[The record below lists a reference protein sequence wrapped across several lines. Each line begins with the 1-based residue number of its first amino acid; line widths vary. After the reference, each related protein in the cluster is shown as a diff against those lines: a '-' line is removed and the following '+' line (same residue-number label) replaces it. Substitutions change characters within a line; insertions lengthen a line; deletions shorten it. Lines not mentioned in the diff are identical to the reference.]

1 MADPV
6 TRAEEEGEAIEFRR
20 SSMRKRF
27 GANGSTRRRISGR
40 RRSRGSVLAYADSVG
55 EARLGSPSAVDSIA
69 ELQFP
74 GYSRALEQSCYGE
87 PMLKI
92 QCFIAAVAS
101 LGLLSGHAADLAVA
115 PQSPRLVRLAA
126 DLDGKNPSALEE
138 FWKEIDANHTPLV
151 EDIPNQPHDA
161 LYTFLIKAD
170 PADDAMNVRLGADFP
185 MRTVNHTDTFQ
196 RLGASN
202 VWYTS
207 YVLPKASRIFYRLRV
222 PQGLHR
228 SPASPARFTIDGVLY
243 EHYLDPLNPRVFP
256 QGERHVDAPG
266 SYYVGS
272 EAPVNPY
279 LQQLD
284 NTAGT
289 LEKFE
294 IPSAALGSKRTITLY
309 TPASYTARSSP
320 LPLVLLFDGE
330 SYITDVA
337 APHILDSMIGRAV
350 IPAVVVA
357 FVDTQGTRNEDLQP
371 NEKYQRFIAA
381 DLVPWLRKH
390 YRIAKDPKLNVVAGS
405 SFGGL
410 AAAYTAFVHP
420 EIFGNVLSQSGSF
433 WWSPTYLQ
441 DVAPSPNAGWMVKKF
456 AESTPKPLRF
466 YMSVG
471 LWEGAGMLSGN
482 RILHSVL
489 TGKGNEVIYS
499 EVVSGHNYANFQNT
513 FPEGLIALLGLKQR

>member
-1 MADPV
+1 ML
-6 TRAEEEGEAIEFRR
+6 IFR
-20 SSMRKRF
+20 SL
-27 GANGSTRRRISGR
+27 
-40 RRSRGSVLAYADSVG
+40 V
-55 EARLGSPSAVDSIA
+55 
-69 ELQFP
+69 
-74 GYSRALEQSCYGE
+74 
-87 PMLKI
+87 
-92 QCFIAAVAS
+92 AAFA
-101 LGLLSGHAADLAVA
+101 GFWLLSSQAGDLTVA
-115 PQSPRLVRLAA
+115 PQSPRLVRLTA
-126 DLDGKNPSALEE
+126 DLDGRNPSALEE
-138 FWKEIDANHTPLV
+138 FWKEIDANHSPLV

-161 LYTFLIKAD
+161 LFTFLIKAD

-185 MRTVNHTDTFQ
+185 MRTTNHTDSFQ
-196 RLGASN
+196 RLGMSN

-228 SPASPARFTIDGVLY
+228 SPSSPARFTIDGVLY

-256 QGERHVDAPG
+256 ESEHHVDAPG

-272 EAPVNPY
+272 EAPGIPY

-294 IPSAALGSKRTITLY
+294 IPSAALGSKRTIALY

-337 APHILDSMIGRAV
+337 APQMLDNMIARAV
-350 IPAVVVA
+350 IPPLVVA
-357 FVDTQGTRNEDLQP
+357 FVDTQGTRDEDLQP
-371 NEKYQRFIAA
+371 NDKYQRFIAE

-410 AAAYTAFVHP
+410 AAAYTAFAHP

-456 AESTPKPLRF
+456 AESARKPLRF

-489 TGKGNEVIYS
+489 TGKGNAVIYT
-499 EVVSGHNYANFQNT
+499 EIVSGHNYLNFQST
-513 FPEGLIALLGLKQR
+513 FPEGLIALLGSKQH

>member
-1 MADPV
+1 ML
-6 TRAEEEGEAIEFRR
+6 IFR
-20 SSMRKRF
+20 SL
-27 GANGSTRRRISGR
+27 
-40 RRSRGSVLAYADSVG
+40 V
-55 EARLGSPSAVDSIA
+55 
-69 ELQFP
+69 
-74 GYSRALEQSCYGE
+74 
-87 PMLKI
+87 
-92 QCFIAAVAS
+92 AAFAS
-101 LGLLSGHAADLAVA
+101 LWLLSSHAADLAVA
-115 PQSPRLVRLAA
+115 PQSPRLVRLLA
-126 DLDGKNPSALEE
+126 DLDGKSASALEA
-138 FWKEIDANHTPLV
+138 FWKEIDQNHTPLV

-161 LYTFLIKAD
+161 LYTFLIRAD

-185 MRTVNHTDTFQ
+185 MRTVNHSDTFQ
-196 RLGASN
+196 RLGTSN
-202 VWYTS
+202 VWYTT

-256 QGERHVDAPG
+256 EGEHHIDAPG

-272 EAPVNPY
+272 EAPPNPY
-279 LQQLD
+279 LQHLG
-284 NTAGT
+284 NVAAGT

-294 IPSAALGSKRTITLY
+294 IPSTALGSKRTVTVY
-309 TPASYTARSSP
+309 TPASYTASSRM

-337 APHILDSMIGRAV
+337 APDMLDNMIGGAV
-350 IPAVVVA
+350 IPPVVVA
-357 FVDTQGTRNEDLQP
+357 FVDTQGTRDADLQP
-371 NEKYQRFIAA
+371 NENYQRFIAE

-390 YRIAKDPKLNVVAGS
+390 YRIAKDPRLNVVAGS

-410 AAAYTAFVHP
+410 AAVYTAFVHP

-456 AESTPKPLRF
+456 AESAPKSLRF

-489 TGKGNEVIYS
+489 TGKGNTVIYA
-499 EVVSGHNYANFQNT
+499 EVVSGHNYLNFQST
-513 FPEGLIALLGLKQR
+513 FPDGLIALLGSKQR